1 MTWPRPA
8 EGSGR
13 VGAAA
18 RTGRQLHFRA
28 ATGRSGGSG
37 MTADYDDGLA
47 KAPLEVAGDDDV
59 HHEGGVVARADYT
72 PVDHVSH
79 LLGIGIS
86 CFYLI
91 AALATLWEVFSR
103 YALNAPT
110 YWAFETVMMLCAAA
124 WMLSS
129 GFVTLKQ
136 RHIAITVFHILAT
149 PRQRWWLDLFAMV
162 VGVVALYMLLSDAA
176 IRAYDSIGR
185 LEKSGSAFNSPLPM
199 LLKALMVTGA
209 FLYLAQLLVNLHR
222 HFTAA
227 AARLAVKLVAAYM
240 VLYFS
245 AALLGHAFDI
255 SWAGA
260 VSEVFSGIGTSLDP
274 SRALNMRSMDLGTVS
289 VIMVVLLVAL
299 MMTGMP
305 LGIVTLIVSVIMA
318 IAFFGPRG
326 LFLVSSNAVGLLEH
340 YSLVAVPFFV
350 LMASILERAGIAE
363 DLFDAMS
370 IFAGNLRGG
379 VAVQTTVVAVIL
391 AAMSGVMG
399 GEIVMLGLV
408 ALPQMF
414 RLGYDR
420 KIAIG
425 LICAAGAL
433 ATLIPPSII
442 MIVYGLS
449 AEVGIGDLFMAG
461 AVPGLM
467 LAFFY
472 ASYVLIRVNLNP
484 ALAPTA
490 AEVAEKTGQD
500 QKLSRERLTAVVLC
514 ILLIGAVMGSIYGGI
529 ASVTE
534 AAAVGCIG
542 SLLVAA
548 VRNRFNWEV
557 VSAALLG
564 TMSTVGTIIW
574 LVLGAVSFVGIF
586 NLVGGGDFMRSL
598 FLDLGLSALGTVL
611 VMMLIL
617 MVLGT
622 FMEWIAIVF
631 ITVPVFA
638 PVVMELAPALGLTP
652 DQAKV
657 WFGILFVMNI
667 QIYFLSPPFGPACFW
682 LKSVA
687 PRDVTLQEIFI
698 SVLPFIALQI
708 VGLFLVM
715 MYPQIALWLPEFL
728 TGGPL

>member
-1 MTWPRPA
+1 MSR
-8 EGSGR
+8 E
-13 VGAAA
+13 
-18 RTGRQLHFRA
+18 
-28 ATGRSGGSG
+28 
-37 MTADYDDGLA
+37 YDEHLET
-47 KAPLEVAGDDDV
+47 APLEVAGDDPLYSDGDLNRDNYNV
-59 HHEGGVVARADYT
+59 
-72 PVDHVSH
+72 VDHFSH
-79 LLGIGIS
+79 TLGIGIS
-86 CFYLI
+86 VFYLV
-91 AALATLWEVFSR
+91 AAAATLYEVFSR

-110 YWAFETVMMLCAAA
+110 YWAFETVMMLCASA

-129 GFVTLKQ
+129 GYITLKR
-136 RHIAITVFHILAT
+136 RHIGITVFHVMASD
-149 PRQRWWLDLFAMV
+149 RQRWWLDLFAML
-162 VGVVALYMLLSDAA
+162 VGIVALYMLLADAS
-176 IRAYDSIGR
+176 IRAYVSIER
-185 LEKSGSAFNSPLPM
+185 VEKSGSAFNSPLPM
-199 LLKALMVTGA
+199 VLKTVMVAGA
-209 FLYLAQLLVNLHR
+209 FLYLTQLTVNLYR
-222 HFTAA
+222 HVTSGG
-227 AARLAVKLVAAYM
+227 ARLAVKLLAGFM
-240 VLYFS
+240 LIYFVS
-245 AALLGHAFDI
+245 ALLGHAFDI
-255 SWAGA
+255 SWAAAISDGFSA
-260 VSEVFSGIGTSLDP
+260 VGKALDP
-274 SRALNMRSMDLGTVS
+274 SKALNMRAMDLGTVS
-289 VIMVVLLVAL
+289 IIMVLLLVTL

-318 IAFFGPRG
+318 ITFFGPRG
-326 LFLVSSNAVGLLEH
+326 LFLVSSNAAGLLEH
-340 YSLVAVPFFV
+340 YTLVAVPFFV

-420 KIAIG
+420 KLTIG

-461 AVPGLM
+461 AVPGIM
-467 LAFFY
+467 LAVFY
-472 ASYVLIRVNLNP
+472 AGYVLIRVNLNHS
-484 ALAPTA
+484 LAPTA
-490 AEVAEKTGQD
+490 AEVAAKTGGEE
-500 QKLSRERLTAVVLC
+500 KRLSKDRLTAVILC
-514 ILLIGAVMGSIYGGI
+514 ILLIGAVMGSIYGGV

-542 SLLVAA
+542 SLVVAA

-557 VSAALLG
+557 LSAAMLG
-564 TMSTVGTIIW
+564 TMTTVGTIIW

-586 NLVGGGDFMRSL
+586 NLVGGADFMRSM
-598 FLDLGLSALGTVL
+598 FLGLGLSAMGTII

-638 PVVMELAPALGLTP
+638 PVVMTLAPELGLTE
-652 DQAKV
+652 DQAKI

-687 PRDVTLQEIFI
+687 PKDVTLQEIFLA
-698 SVLPFIALQI
+698 VLPFIALQI
-708 VGLFLVM
+708 VGLVLVM
-715 MYPQIALWLPEFL
+715 SFPQIALWLPEAL
-728 TGGPL
+728 N